1 LNQKLIMLQLASLS
15 GVQPKASAVSSSF
28 SGWTINTPY
37 DSIEETYYYDA
48 VSIGAGTYDDNK
60 VRIETMY

>member
-1 LNQKLIMLQLASLS
+1 VVGQ
-15 GVQPKASAVSSSF
+15 
-28 SGWTINTPY
+28 THTPY

-60 VRIETMY
+60 VRIENNVLVGTLDIKTRAERSQYDVAPLIVKN